1 MGQIPPATLRNTEKG
16 LAMYYQKNRLRA
28 QFKNTE
34 PTKTDQAAAKSTDI
48 NVLVG
53 QFRVGGQVLGHGGV
67 PMYED
72 FTQLPVGL
80 RDMIEYTRNL
90 RHIRAQLP
98 EQLREMPLD
107 ELLALNPQ
115 QLRDILTPAPTPTPT
130 PTEPAK

>member
-1 MGQIPPATLRNTEKG
+1 
-16 LAMYYQKNRLRA
+16 MYYQKNRLRA

>member
-1 MGQIPPATLRNTEKG
+1 MPY
-16 LAMYYQKNRLRA
+16 YYQNRKRA
-28 QFKNTE
+28 QTKNTD

-90 RHIRAQLP
+90 NHIRGQLP
-98 EQLREMPLD
+98 PQLRELPLD
-107 ELLALNPQ
+107 QILNLTPA
-115 QLRDILTPAPTPTPT
+115 QLRDILTPDAEKPQNQGGTSKDPPVG
-130 PTEPAK
+130 